1 MIFSEDYWKDESE
14 GQRVAA
20 VSTGL
25 SWKRMAPLL
34 EAAETDYLRPLL
46 GDTLTEEVD
55 GIYWN
60 LQPPER
66 TPSEA
71 EVLRVAQRAV
81 LHLALWSNFDVLS
94 VRVTDQGFQRQETDS
109 WHPAYKYQEDNLR
122 KQFRNTGLNALDR
135 LLELFEKNIEEF
147 PRFATS
153 PAYTVSQ
160 KELVRSTAE
169 VQDVYDI
176 NSSRLVFLRLRPVLH
191 QVEELTLQ
199 PAIGDTLYEGLR
211 KWLDDGTTTIGSTD
225 YAVESW
231 EELRDKC
238 RKVVVMAA
246 VRRLLRTTGTV
257 TDRGAFFTE
266 TTATGG
272 GNESERAVSDT
283 RLQLLLA
290 DAQQAYD
297 GHLGRLTRYVA
308 TAFVDAN
315 GGNPHTV
322 LHRYNDNDCGKAF
335 WA

>member
-1 MIFSEDYWKDESE
+1 MIFSEDYWKDEAE

-34 EAAETDYLRPLL
+34 EAAEADFLRPLL

-60 LQPPER
+60 LEPPKR
-66 TPSEA
+66 TPQEA
-71 EVLRVAQRAV
+71 EVLRIAQRAV
-81 LHLALWSNFDVLS
+81 LHLALWCNFDVLS
-94 VRVTDQGFQRQETDS
+94 VRVTDQGFQRQESDS

-135 LLELFEKNIEEF
+135 LLEIFETNIDIF
-147 PRFATS
+147 PNFSSS
-153 PAYTVSQ
+153 PAYTVSSRDI
-160 KELVRSTAE
+160 VRNTGE

-176 NSSRLVFLRLRPVLH
+176 NSSRLVFMRLRPVLK

-199 PAIGDTLYEGLR
+199 PAIGDTLYDGLR
-211 KWLDDGTTTIGSTD
+211 RWLDDRTQVIDGTEYPAT
-225 YAVESW
+225 AW
-231 EELRDKC
+231 EELRNKC

-246 VRRLLRTTGTV
+246 VTRLLRTTGTV
-257 TDRGAFFTE
+257 TDRGAIFTE

-272 GNESERAVSDT
+272 GNESERTVSDT

-290 DAQQAYD
+290 DAKQAYD

-308 TAFVDAN
+308 TAFDAVS

-322 LHRYNDNDCGKAF
+322 LHRENDEGKAF